1 MQPHEKP
8 LRSKR
13 SHRRVAL
20 TPPPLAHQ
28 LSGSNGAVPQHQ
40 IAYHRNA
47 YQTPR
52 DFPFDTMQ
60 GSNPLSHLPAATSY
74 QPDYGMQQL
83 YPNRQSQVPY
93 GTNSFEYFMRV
104 QYLGQF
110 RGPLASL
117 SQEDQLILQDNA
129 ANGTSK
135 WLREF
140 GDRDI
145 EYWATQFHQN
155 LGGWR
160 IQMDN
165 LARETGEQPRG
176 SLRPHGY
183 DWEQDRDDSMLAA
196 QHCEQRGLDFVFAMQ
211 DPVHVEDGAAA
222 NGGFTAVNNLK
233 QERV

>member
-60 GSNPLSHLPAATSY
+60 DSNSHSHLPAAPSY
-74 QPDYGMQQL
+74 QPGYAMQQL
-83 YPNRQSQVPY
+83 YPTRQSQVPY
-93 GTNSFEYFMRV
+93 GTNSYEYFMRV
-104 QYLGQF
+104 QYIGHF

-129 ANGTSK
+129 VNGTLK

-140 GDRDI
+140 GDRDW
-145 EYWATQFHQN
+145 EYWATQFHQH
-155 LGGWR
+155 LGRWR
-160 IQMDN
+160 TQMDS

-196 QHCEQRGLDFVFAMQ
+196 QHCEQRGLDFVFGMQ
-211 DPVHVEDGAAA
+211 DPVQVEDGAAA